1 MHDLVAEEDQVVTLS
16 HLGYIKRVKLDEWRM
31 QRRGGVGKRGMSTRD
46 EDFVTSIFIA
56 NTHSILLVFTDKGI
70 VFPLHVYDVPEGS
83 RGSRGRPI
91 INLVPVPDD
100 ERVTAVVS
108 VRSFDDE
115 DIDLMFVSKEGLIK
129 RTSLTAFRNL
139 RSGGMRAAA
148 VAEGDTL
155 LLVRLVESYGRN
167 ARGNMGINLADGD
180 YIVDALL
187 APAADE
193 ILTGEEDEEDEV
205 SVSDVESLEEEVE
218 TAEGETTLLTV
229 TENGYGSRT
238 PFGAY
243 RVQGRNGKGI
253 ISFKTGDTTGGV
265 VGAVEVSGDD
275 QLMLVT
281 NTGRVIRISAG
292 SVPVTV
298 SRAVKGVRL
307 MRLEDE
313 EVLVDIERLEEPEE
327 DEETVEAADAD
338 AEASETDASETDGP
352 DGEDVA
358 AGTDEATSD
367 DV

>member
-1 MHDLVAEEDQVVTLS
+1 
-16 HLGYIKRVKLDEWRM
+16 
-31 QRRGGVGKRGMSTRD
+31 
-46 EDFVTSIFIA
+46 
-56 NTHSILLVFTDKGI
+56 
-70 VFPLHVYDVPEGS
+70 
-83 RGSRGRPI
+83 
-91 INLVPVPDD
+91 
-100 ERVTAVVS
+100 
-108 VRSFDDE
+108 
-115 DIDLMFVSKEGLIK
+115 
-129 RTSLTAFRNL
+129 
-139 RSGGMRAAA
+139 
-148 VAEGDTL
+148 
-155 LLVRLVESYGRN
+155 
-167 ARGNMGINLADGD
+167 
-180 YIVDALL
+180 
-187 APAADE
+187 
-193 ILTGEEDEEDEV
+193 
-205 SVSDVESLEEEVE
+205 VSDVESLEEEVE